1 MTHVQAFWLLFVIP
15 TVCVW
20 ASQDRREH
28 TTSPTPGFP
37 GGSFGRDGGRGGGGG
52 GVVLLQGTK
61 GVAGRAGDD
70 APGKQAGINWKW
82 LETMAGISSTPLP
95 HSLSASITDTF
106 FTSALRTVSTVAHG
120 FFFFFSI
127 KKKIHS
133 VELWWMAAAEAHCPL
148 LSCDTQGKVNPFI
161 TFCDRKYT
169 QKTLLAWGG
178 ERSFHFDPGTHR
190 IYNKFSWFLYIQI
203 YLYLRWK

>member
-1 MTHVQAFWLLFVIP
+1 
-15 TVCVW
+15 
-20 ASQDRREH
+20 
-28 TTSPTPGFP
+28 
-37 GGSFGRDGGRGGGGG
+37 
-52 GVVLLQGTK
+52 
-61 GVAGRAGDD
+61 
-70 APGKQAGINWKW
+70 
-82 LETMAGISSTPLP
+82 MAGISSTPLP

-120 FFFFFSI
+120 FLFFFSI

-169 QKTLLAWGG
+169 QKTLLACGG
-178 ERSFHFDPGTHR
+178 GNVAFTLTLVHTGFIINSLDFCIFRF
-190 IYNKFSWFLYIQI
+190 IYI
-203 YLYLRWK
+203 